1 MSKAASS
8 TWEKISNRVKNS
20 AEKKEAPSN
29 PLEATVEE
37 LKQENARLKELV
49 GGGGEGRGRLCL
61 RTGGGMQSAI
71 D

>member
-49 GGGGEGRGRLCL
+49 GGEEGEGPNLGLVEGCKV
-61 RTGGGMQSAI
+61 
-71 D
+71 